1 MNKLKI
7 RPSIECENE
16 EGTKNYFTIGD
27 KVVCRT
33 TDREI
38 VGIIRD
44 VTLTTDDAG
53 EENVLV
59 LVLNTSVSRWSIS
72 YEIVRLDE
80 IDVLYKQKPKTANNT
95 LLTWYQCRQDGLD
108 EEQEQEEK
116 VEKKPCS
123 LIEPMIGAY
132 GRDENYR
139 NGLMDNLLGISK
151 IGRASCRERV

>member
-1 MNKLKI
+1 MNKIKI
-7 RPSIECENE
+7 RPSIECENKA
-16 EGTKNYFTIGD
+16 GIKKHFTIGD
-27 KVVCRT
+27 KVICRT
-33 TDREI
+33 PDREI
-38 VGIIRD
+38 VGFIQD

-95 LLTWYQCRQDGLD
+95 LLTWYQCRYDSLD

-116 VEKKPCS
+116 VEKS
-123 LIEPMIGAY
+123 HAH
-132 GRDENYR
+132 
-139 NGLMDNLLGISK
+139 
-151 IGRASCRERV
+151 

>member
-16 EGTKNYFTIGD
+16 AGTKNYFTIGD

-95 LLTWYQCRQDGLD
+95 LLTWYQCR
-108 EEQEQEEK
+108 
-116 VEKKPCS
+116 
-123 LIEPMIGAY
+123 
-132 GRDENYR
+132 
-139 NGLMDNLLGISK
+139 
-151 IGRASCRERV
+151 

>member
-1 MNKLKI
+1 MNKIKI
-7 RPSIECENE
+7 RPSIECENKA
-16 EGTKNYFTIGD
+16 GIKKYFTIGD
-27 KVVCRT
+27 KVVCRKP
-33 TDREI
+33 DREI
-38 VGIIRD
+38 VGLIRD

-53 EENVLV
+53 EKNVLV

-95 LLTWYQCRQDGLD
+95 LLTWYQCRYDSLD

-116 VEKKPCS
+116 VEKKPGS
-123 LIEPMIGAY
+123 LIEFMRGAY

-139 NGLMDNLLGISK
+139 NGLMDNLLGIRK
-151 IGRASCRERV
+151 Q